1 MLTHPSG
8 LIVVPVRPVLGVSP
22 DAGVALERQRLRQE
36 LLRRII
42 DREVRRRSLRSG
54 PR

>member
-8 LIVVPVRPVLGVSP
+8 LIVVPARPLLGVSP
-22 DAGVALERQRLRQE
+22 DAGVSLERQRLRQE
-36 LLRRII
+36 LLKRII
-42 DREVRRRSLRSG
+42 DREVRRQSRRSG